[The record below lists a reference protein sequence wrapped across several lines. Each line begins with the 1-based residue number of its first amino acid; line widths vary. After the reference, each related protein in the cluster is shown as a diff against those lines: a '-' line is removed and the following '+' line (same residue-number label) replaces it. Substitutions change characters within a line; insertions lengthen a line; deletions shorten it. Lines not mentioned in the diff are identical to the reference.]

1 MASNTP
7 ATTCGKKKGDVADS
21 ATRAYNALRRGDLS
35 AYDTVTAID
44 GYYKNKKGPVL
55 MINGALDDLGQKEK
69 DKEAA
74 YARAAGGN
82 TITHKELPAFDT
94 PRGFMSP
101 KAWDAAVGVPAAKA
115 VAKIFQGDNGG
126 ERDAPVGGHKHVH
139 VDGEHGRVMSYH
151 LDLEKGKK
159 RIIAFTRH
167 MDKTGPGRAA
177 AARAAAAAEE
187 AEQYGWV
194 WVAIINNEFYRITEV

>member
-1 MASNTP
+1 VASNTP
-7 ATTCGKKKGDVADS
+7 AATCAKKKGDVADN

-55 MINGALDDLGQKEK
+55 MINEALNDLGQKEK

-82 TITHKELPAFDT
+82 TITHKKLPAFDT

-101 KAWDAAVGVPAAKA
+101 QAWDAVRDGDAAA
-115 VAKIFQGDNGG
+115 VALIFEGNTQG
-126 ERDAPVGGHKHVH
+126 ERSAPKGGFTHVH
-139 VDGEHGRVMSYH
+139 VDGFGSRVMSYH
-151 LDLEKGKK
+151 LDPEKGKK
-159 RIIAFTRH
+159 RIIAFTGH
-167 MDKTGPGRAA
+167 MDNTAPGRAE
-177 AARAAAAAEE
+177 AARATAAAEE
-187 AEQYGWV
+187 AERDGWV
-194 WVAIINNEFYRITEV
+194 WVAIINNGFYRITEV